1 MAEVPIDLTEGQ
13 RASADDRPDA
23 ARQYVNWLVDNN
35 QTIRQRPGIVNTDL
49 DPGTYNRTT
58 GTLTGIMGS
67 YVWASAF
74 DAREYLVYVRQDRTI
89 WAKDLITS
97 VVTALSTADITTQLD
112 GAAAVATFAEDTQ
125 RLVIAGGGQL
135 QIWTGAG
142 LSSRI
147 SAYVFGVNQPPQSAT
162 HVLSIANYLVANNA
176 TTPGL
181 RGQIAWSNLGDSNH
195 TAWNPLNFNTADA
208 DADPIVALGANL
220 RQVFAFGTKTVQ
232 TFGIGSDPYVPFT
245 SASAI
250 VLGCAA
256 PYSPIAIDGGHFAL
270 LDSSRR
276 FVTTDGNSSQ
286 WLSKDIDKLLRD
298 LSTVSD
304 CFGFRLRI
312 AFWDLLVWV
321 FPTAQRAYAC
331 DIGSAVASSMSSAG
345 SSGRWYQIRGWNGVD
360 DFAAI
365 RIGAYAYWATQG
377 MHIVGD
383 PLFENLWTLN
393 ANANSDTG
401 PGTPIVSDI
410 VTERLDNGLSGR
422 KRTERVRFFLRR
434 GATPQG
440 TTAPTLDL
448 MKRDDDGPWTSNTQ
462 LDLGVA
468 GDYTSFKDW
477 FPGGIYRRRQYRV
490 RYSGGQTTSIRQMV
504 EYLEPYGG

>member
-1 MAEVPIDLTEGQ
+1 MSQEVPISLTEGQ
-13 RASADDRPDA
+13 QASAEDSPDA
-23 ARQYVNWLVDNN
+23 ARLYVNWLVDTN

-58 GTLTGIMGS
+58 GTATGIIGE
-67 YVWASAF
+67 YIWTSAF
-74 DAREYLVYVRQDRTI
+74 DSREYLVYVRQDRTI
-89 WAKDLITS
+89 WAKDLITN
-97 VVTALSTADITTQLD
+97 VVTALSSAVVTTQLD
-112 GAAAVATFAEDTQ
+112 GAAGVATFAEDTQ
-125 RLVIAGGGQL
+125 RLVIAGGGRL
-135 QIWTGAG
+135 QIWTGVG

-147 SAYVFGVNQPPQSAT
+147 AAYVVGVNQPPQSAT

-181 RGQIAWSNLGDSNH
+181 RGQIFWSNLGDGNH
-195 TAWNPLNFNTADA
+195 TVWNPLNFNTADA
-208 DADPIVALGANL
+208 DADPIVSLGANL
-220 RQVFAFGTKTVQ
+220 RQVFAFGSKTVQ
-232 TFGIGSDPYVPFT
+232 TFGIGSDPFLPFT
-245 SASAI
+245 AASAI

-276 FVTTDGNSSQ
+276 FVTTDGSSNQ
-286 WLSKDIDKLLRD
+286 WISKDIDKLLRD
-298 LSTVSD
+298 LSTVAD

-312 AFWDLLVWV
+312 AFWDLLMWV
-321 FPTAQRAYAC
+321 FPTAQRAYAY
-331 DIGSAVASSMSSAG
+331 DLPRNV
-345 SSGRWYQIRGWNGVD
+345 WYQIRGWNGVD

-383 PLFENLWTLN
+383 PLYENLWTLN

-401 PGTPIVSDI
+401 PGTPIVSDL

-434 GATPQG
+434 GSTPQG
-440 TTAPTLDL
+440 TIAPTLDL

-462 LDLGVA
+462 LDLGNA

>member
-1 MAEVPIDLTEGQ
+1 VSQEVSISLIEGQ

-23 ARQYVNWLVDNN
+23 ARQYINWLPDTN
-35 QTIRQRPGIVNTDL
+35 QTIRQRPAIVNTDL
-49 DPGTYNRTT
+49 DPGTYNRTS
-58 GTLTGIMGS
+58 GTNAGIIGA
-67 YVWASAF
+67 YVWSSAF

-89 WAKDLITS
+89 WAKDLVTNA
-97 VVTALSTADITTQLD
+97 VTALSSTDITTQLD
-112 GAAAVATFAEDTQ
+112 GNAVVATFAEDTQ

-135 QIWTGAG
+135 QAWTGTG
-142 LSSRI
+142 LSARL
-147 SAYVFGVNQPPQSAT
+147 ATYVFGINQPPQSAT
-162 HVLSIANYLVANNA
+162 HVLKLANYLVANNA
-176 TTPGL
+176 TTPGQKGEIL
-181 RGQIAWSNLGDSNH
+181 WSNLGDGND
-195 TAWNPLNFNTADA
+195 ALWNPLNFNTADA

-220 RQVFAFGTKTVQ
+220 RQIYAFGTKTVQ
-232 TFGIGSDPYVPFT
+232 TFGIGSDPFVPFT
-245 SASAI
+245 ASSAI

-256 PYSPIAIDGGHFAL
+256 PYSPIAIDGGQFAL

-286 WLSKDIDKLLRD
+286 WLSKDVDKLTRD

-321 FPTAQRAYAC
+321 FPTAARAYAY
-331 DIGSAVASSMSSAG
+331 DLS
-345 SSGRWYQIRGWNGVD
+345 RQIWVQLRGWNGVD

-365 RIGAYAYWATQG
+365 RINAYAYWATGG

-383 PLFENLWTLN
+383 PLYENLWTLN
-393 ANANSDTG
+393 ASGNSDTG
-401 PGTPIVSDI
+401 PNLPIVSDI
-410 VTERLDNGLSGR
+410 VTERLDNGTSGR

-434 GATPQG
+434 GAASSAP
-440 TTAPTLDL
+440 APTLDL
-448 MKRDDDGPWTSNTQ
+448 MKRDDDGPWTSSTQ
-462 LDLGVA
+462 LDLGIA
-468 GDYTSFKDW
+468 GDYTSYKDW